1 MRPERFAFFGSLPH
15 TGFRFPRGGMDFG
28 SICSARLQAGT
39 VGPGKCPPEGG
50 RYRSWP
56 RVVLQAFQVFAATIL
71 TLVVAASG
79 TARAAGV
86 SVGVSEG
93 VSEQAPPQSSAV
105 PAYDPQSFI
114 QELARLKAELEA
126 PRQSTE
132 ALRAF
137 RESLPEAWSVDEGG
151 RRYDVPTNLLV
162 SRLVKA
168 ERQPE
173 MRAQQLSQARDY
185 LDSLAA
191 ETESL
196 RGRPPQQTDGARAKL
211 NAILAR
217 SEYAHVTGETWWAR
231 MRRRAGEFL
240 LDALGRILGRVGGQA
255 SLGYVLL
262 WIAIC
267 AAAVSIAY
275 WIFRRWFRVASGEEM
290 ALQAAAI
297 PLRSWQ
303 EWVFAAREAA
313 GRGDYRMAI
322 HCAYW
327 SGIARLQ
334 DLGALSPDRSK
345 TPREYLRSLS
355 KGRTIVP
362 ETLSARQHALSTLT
376 SRLEKTWYGYQN
388 ATEADFRDSLTQLET
403 LGCHLP

>member
-1 MRPERFAFFGSLPH
+1 M
-15 TGFRFPRGGMDFG
+15 
-28 SICSARLQAGT
+28 
-39 VGPGKCPPEGG
+39 
-50 RYRSWP
+50 
-56 RVVLQAFQVFAATIL
+56 
-71 TLVVAASG
+71 
-79 TARAAGV
+79 
-86 SVGVSEG
+86 GVSEE
-93 VSEQAPPQSSAV
+93 VPPQTSAT
-105 PAYDPQSFI
+105 PAYDSKTFI
-114 QELARLKAELEA
+114 QELARLKAKLEA

-132 ALRAF
+132 TLRAV
-137 RESLPEAWSVDEGG
+137 RESLPQAWSVDAGG
-151 RRYDVPTNLLV
+151 HRYDVPSDLLV

-173 MRAQQLSQARDY
+173 LRAQQLSQAREY

-191 ETESL
+191 ETASL
-196 RGRPPQQTDGARAKL
+196 SGQPPEQTDNARAKL

-217 SEYAHVTGETWWAR
+217 SEYAHGTGETWWDR
-231 MRRRAGEFL
+231 MRRRVGEML

-267 AAAVSIAY
+267 AAAVFIAY
-275 WIFRRWFRVASGEEM
+275 WIFRRWFRSATGEEM

-313 GRGDYRMAI
+313 GRADYRMAI

-345 TPREYLRSLS
+345 TPREYLRSLR

-362 ETLSARQHALSTLT
+362 ETLATRQRALSTLT
-376 SRLEKTWYGYQN
+376 SRLEKTWYGYQI